1 MAKIHYL
8 SPADMVPHPMLAR
21 VGMMRG
27 LAEDFAAKARKSG
40 KNREE
45 NKEKAAELQGDWLA
59 FLDSVREDGIIEPL
73 KVCRVPEDDAWHGTK
88 TWYVVDGR
96 NRWTAAGEL
105 ELRSV
110 PVIKVSAEDAPDI
123 IAATVAGRRHYTKAA
138 TAYLAILLH
147 PDFATEGEARKKQ
160 GLKVGVAA
168 PSRTECGTATS
179 ALSAEVLAEKFSVSP
194 RLLEQAAEL
203 FRLVNA
209 NPRFGPEAE
218 ADVWAGCGLGGIL
231 AGMKSL
237 IATGGRAEMQSA
249 EYKAA
254 AAAWGAVTK
263 FESAC
268 KATWERWDVL
278 DAERREAAVETVKA
292 ALAAAPEP
300 LRAILKTAL

>member
-1 MAKIHYL
+1 MAKIHHL
-8 SPADMVPHPMLAR
+8 SPGVLVPHPLLDR
-21 VGMMRG
+21 VGMMKG
-27 LAEDFAAKARKSG
+27 LCVDFELKARKAG

-45 NKEKAAELQGDWLA
+45 TKERAAELRGDWLA
-59 FLDSVREDGIIEPL
+59 FLDSVRELGVVEPI
-73 KVCRVPEDDAWHGTK
+73 KICRADPADTYSGCPDM
-88 TWYVVDGR
+88 WYVVDGR
-96 NRWTAAGEL
+96 NRWSAAKEL
-105 ELRSV
+105 DLRSV
-110 PVIKVSAEDAPDI
+110 PVIKVKPEDAPEI

-138 TAYLAILLH
+138 TAYLAILLN
-147 PDFATEGEARKKQ
+147 PSLAIEAKKGNPQ
-160 GLKVGVAA
+160 F
-168 PSRTECGTATS
+168 RTECGIGEKPLTIES
-179 ALSAEVLAEKFSVSP
+179 ISQKFSVSP

-209 NPRFGPEAE
+209 NPRFGPDAE

-237 IATGGRAEMQSA
+237 IATGGRGELQSSA
-249 EYKAA
+249 YKAA

-268 KATWERWDVL
+268 KATWERWDTL

>member
-1 MAKIHYL
+1 
-8 SPADMVPHPMLAR
+8 MLQR

-27 LAEDFAAKARKSG
+27 LAEDFAVKSRKSG

-45 NKEKAAELQGDWLA
+45 TKEKAAELEADWLA
-59 FLDSVREDGIIEPL
+59 FLDSIREDGIIEPL
-73 KVCRVPEDDAWHGTK
+73 KVCRIPEGEVWHGVK
-88 TWYVVDGR
+88 KWYVIDGR
-96 NRWTAAGEL
+96 NRWTGATEL
-105 ELRSV
+105 DLRQI
-110 PVIKVSAEDAPDI
+110 PVIRVRPEDAPAI

-138 TAYLAILLH
+138 TAYLAIILH
-147 PDFATEGEARKKQ
+147 PELATEAKKGNPQ
-160 GLKVGVAA
+160 F
-168 PSRTECGTATS
+168 RTECGIGETPLTIEAVS
-179 ALSAEVLAEKFSVSP
+179 HKFSVSQ

-209 NPRFGPEAE
+209 NPRFGPDAE

-237 IATGGRAEMQSA
+237 IATGGRGDFQSA

-268 KATWERWDVL
+268 KATWERWSTL
-278 DAERREAAVETVKA
+278 DSERREAAVETVKA
-292 ALAAAPEP
+292 ALAAAPEE
-300 LRAILKTAL
+300 LRALLKTAL